1 MVSLTLVVPV
11 RKRKR
16 RRSIIE
22 PDPNHPL
29 SWDNPANEEAW
40 LALAR
45 AIGRQIARDQ
55 RNGLIRKI
63 KEEDELD
70 TVTKSHRGSTRPLL
84 RRRRPNPK

>member
-1 MVSLTLVVPV
+1 MC
-11 RKRKR
+11 KRKR
-16 RRSIIE
+16 YRSIIE
-22 PDPNHPL
+22 PDPHHPL

-55 RNGLIRKI
+55 RDGLIGKI

-70 TVTKSHRGSTRPLL
+70 TITKSHRGNTRPHF
-84 RRRRPNPK
+84 RRRRPNT